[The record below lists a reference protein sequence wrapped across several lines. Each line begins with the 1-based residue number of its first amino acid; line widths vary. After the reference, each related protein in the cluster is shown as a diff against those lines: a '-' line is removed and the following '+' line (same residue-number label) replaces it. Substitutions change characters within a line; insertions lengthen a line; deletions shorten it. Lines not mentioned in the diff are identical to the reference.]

1 MSLPGILAEIA
12 RVAGEDAALDI
23 AAVRGGTQ
31 VYIPPVP
38 PADHWLC
45 QLIGEEQALAVCE
58 RLTCGL
64 AGRRVDLPT
73 GPTGA
78 VARIRAK
85 VDAMLGED
93 RSDRDIALAT
103 GYTTRGIQMRRQK
116 LGIRRNDGQLSLF

>member
-1 MSLPGILAEIA
+1 MRLPGILAEIA
-12 RVAGEDAALDI
+12 EVAGEDAALDI

-38 PADHWLC
+38 PEDHWIC
-45 QLIGEEQALAVCE
+45 QLIGREVALRVCD

-64 AGRRVDLPT
+64 SGRRVDLPL

-78 VARIRAK
+78 AARVRAK

-93 RSDRDIALAT
+93 RSDRDIARAT
-103 GYTTRGIQMRRQK
+103 GYTTRGIQMRRKK
-116 LGIRRNDGQLSLF
+116 LGVRRNDGQLSLF